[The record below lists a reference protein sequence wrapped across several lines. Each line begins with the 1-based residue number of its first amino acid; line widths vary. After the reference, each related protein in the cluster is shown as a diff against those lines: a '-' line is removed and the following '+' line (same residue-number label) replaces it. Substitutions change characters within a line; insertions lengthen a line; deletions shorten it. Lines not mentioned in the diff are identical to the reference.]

1 VSIQIDHVTKRFGSQ
16 AVLRS
21 VNLTVPGER
30 TLVLLGPSGAGKSV
44 LLKIVAGLLEPEEG
58 DVQVDG
64 VSIFDAPERA
74 VAAVRRR
81 TGLVFQYSALFDSL
95 TAAENIQFGLD
106 DGLARA
112 PSPELRARVEET
124 MSWVNLEPD
133 AATKYPA
140 ELSGGMQ
147 KRVAIARAIAGGQR
161 YVLYD
166 EPTAGL
172 DPVNAEAVAQLI
184 RRLQRELGVTSLVVT
199 HDLDLAG
206 RVADTVALLDG
217 GRIQVEVPACY
228 LDSIDHPLIQVRHR
242 ARPLHVA

>member
-21 VNLTVPGER
+21 VSLTVPGER

-58 DVQVDG
+58 DVLVDG
-64 VSIFDAPERA
+64 ASIFDAPERT
-74 VAAVRRR
+74 VATVRRR
-81 TGLVFQYSALFDSL
+81 MGLVFQYSALFDSL

-112 PSPELRARVEET
+112 PSAKLRARVEET
-124 MSWVNLEPD
+124 MSWVNLEPE
-133 AATKYPA
+133 AAAKYPG

-147 KRVAIARAIAGGQR
+147 KRLAIARAIAGGQR

-184 RRLQRELGVTSLVVT
+184 RRLQHELGVTSLVVT

-217 GRIQVEVPACY
+217 GRIQIEVPARY
-228 LDSIDHPLIQVRHR
+228 LDSIDHPLIQVRRR